1 MSYQDFNEICKTCSM
16 PIPEKKED
24 KLRMKCTQCN
34 WMNDESEAVYGHRH
48 CGKFCTCFCHVVAP
62 HFNGTSAAT
71 HLREVIIEQAASQPS
86 KVVSLQ
92 DAKFPKA
99 IVDGHGDAITT

>member
-1 MSYQDFNEICKTCSM
+1 MSVPDKR
-16 PIPEKKED
+16 ED

-71 HLREVIIEQAASQPS
+71 HLREVIIEQAAEVRIHGEQSY
-86 KVVSLQ
+86 
-92 DAKFPKA
+92 FPRRPENLKS
-99 IVDGHGDAITT
+99 I